1 MSAAATPSSKGITEL
16 LRHCSARDPQ
26 AWADL
31 MPVVYGE
38 LRRLAS
44 NYLRREPSGNTLQT
58 TALVHEA
65 YLRLIDQ
72 RNVSWQNRAHFYGI
86 AAQSMRRVLLD
97 SARKRATAKR
107 GPPEVRVALSEP
119 DVGSAQRDLDLIALD
134 KALNSLAA
142 MDPQQARIVELR
154 YFGALTI
161 EECAEVL
168 GISPAT
174 VKRDWGMARAW
185 LHRELSKL

>member
-16 LRHCSARDPQ
+16 LHHCSARDPQ

-97 SARKRATAKR
+97 SARKRASAKR
-107 GPPEVRVALSEP
+107 GALEVRVALNEP

>member
-1 MSAAATPSSKGITEL
+1 MPLVYTEL
-16 LRHCSARDPQ
+16 RK
-26 AWADL
+26 
-31 MPVVYGE
+31 
-38 LRRLAS
+38 LAAS
-44 NYLRREPSGNTLQT
+44 YMRREASGHGHTLQT

-86 AAQSMRRVLLD
+86 AAQSMRRILLD
-97 SARKRATAKR
+97 KARRRSTAKR
-107 GPPEVRVALSEP
+107 GASQVRVALSEP
-119 DVGSAQRDLDLIALD
+119 DAGSAQRDLDLIALD
-134 KALNSLAA
+134 KALGSLAE

-174 VKRDWGMARAW
+174 VKRDWAMARAW

>member
-1 MSAAATPSSKGITEL
+1 M
-16 LRHCSARDPQ
+16 
-26 AWADL
+26 
-31 MPVVYGE
+31 
-38 LRRLAS
+38 
-44 NYLRREPSGNTLQT
+44 LQT

-65 YLRLIDQ
+65 YLRLVGQKNI
-72 RNVSWQNRAHFYGI
+72 SWQNRAHFYGI

-97 SARKRATAKR
+97 NARRRATAKR
-107 GPPEVRVALSEP
+107 GEPDVRVALNEP
-119 DVGSAQRDLDLIALD
+119 HVGSAQRDLDLIALD
-134 KALNSLAA
+134 KALSSLAE

-161 EECAEVL
+161 PECAEVL

-185 LHRELSKL
+185 LHRELTKL

>member
-1 MSAAATPSSKGITEL
+1 MPPPSSKDVTEL
-16 LRHCSARDPQ
+16 LRHCSARDPR

-31 MPVVYGE
+31 MPLVYGE
-38 LRRLAS
+38 LRKLAS

-65 YLRLIDQ
+65 YLKLIGQ
-72 RNVSWQNRAHFYGI
+72 KNVSWQNRAHFYGI
-86 AAQSMRRVLLD
+86 AAQSMRRILLD
-97 SARKRATAKR
+97 NARRRATAKR
-107 GPPEVRVALSEP
+107 AASEVRLALNEP
-119 DVGSAQRDLDLIALD
+119 NAGSPQRDLDLIALD
-134 KALNSLAA
+134 KALSSLAE

-168 GISPAT
+168 GISSAT
-174 VKRDWGMARAW
+174 VKREWGMARAW

>member
-1 MSAAATPSSKGITEL
+1 LAAG
-16 LRHCSARDPQ
+16 
-26 AWADL
+26 
-31 MPVVYGE
+31 
-38 LRRLAS
+38 
-44 NYLRREPSGNTLQT
+44 YLRREPSGRGHTLQT

-86 AAQSMRRVLLD
+86 AAQSMRRILLD
-97 SARKRATAKR
+97 NARRRATAKR
-107 GPPEVRVALSEP
+107 AASEVRLALNEP
-119 DVGSAQRDLDLIALD
+119 NAGSPQRDLDLIALD
-134 KALNSLAA
+134 KALSSLAE

-161 EECAEVL
+161 PECAEVL
-168 GISPAT
+168 GISLAT

-185 LHRELSKL
+185 LHRELSKA